1 MTMLE
6 VRHIS
11 VGYTET
17 PVLQDINLDLDEGEI
32 VTLVGANGAGKSTL
46 VKTISGLLRPM
57 SGEVLF
63 KGERVEKLSAAERL
77 RKGIAHVPEGRQVFA
92 GMTVAENLKM
102 GAYASR
108 EGGDG
113 HERTERV
120 CKLFPVLHE
129 RMNDIAGN
137 FSGGQQQM
145 LAIARGL
152 MSNPR
157 LLMLDEPSLGVSP
170 ILVAEIFKLVQAL
183 RDSGISIL
191 LAEQNARSAL
201 AIADRGYVIENGR
214 VTLSGSASDLLDSR
228 EIAERYL
235 GVGTA
240 TAISSEESARMAVRL
255 RECVW

>member
-1 MTMLE
+1 MLE
-6 VRHIS
+6 LCRIS
-11 VGYTET
+11 AGYTET
-17 PVLQDINLDLDEGEI
+17 PVLQDINLTLDDGEI

-46 VKTISGLLRPM
+46 VKTISGLLRPV
-57 SGEVLF
+57 SGEILF
-63 KGERVEKLSAAERL
+63 KGERVERLPAAERL

-92 GMTVAENLKM
+92 GMTVSENLNL

-108 EGGDG
+108 EVGRTS
-113 HERTERV
+113 ERVEQV
-120 CKLFPVLHE
+120 CKLFPVLSE

-170 ILVAEIFKLVQAL
+170 ILVAEIFKLVQKL

-214 VTLSGSASDLLDSR
+214 VTLSGSAHDLLESR

-240 TAISSEESARMAVRL
+240 TAISNEESARMAARL
-255 RECVW
+255 RECVS